1 MALHSDCCAICAFTR
16 SVVFLQ
22 KYWTEEM
29 KMKSVTDF
37 GQSNFPLWVGEEIA
51 IPLKSL
57 RKDKAVIQAE
67 GLVVLI
73 HCSFF

>member
-1 MALHSDCCAICAFTR
+1 
-16 SVVFLQ
+16 
-22 KYWTEEM
+22 
-29 KMKSVTDF
+29 MKSVTDF
-37 GQSNFPLWVGEEIA
+37 RQSNFPLWVGEEIA